1 MTSEKR
7 RQLKEQRIYEA
18 LNSNKPCDCSDCG
31 GKELRA
37 PCLDEIREEFRKKR
51 IHRINQKRMNQNI
64 LSRTSPHQY
73 YVNPTFN
80 KAISSNN
87 NSKSISSSGIG
98 SVNVR
103 ISVI

>member
-7 RQLKEQRIYEA
+7 RQLKEKRIYEA

-31 GKELRA
+31 GIELRA

-64 LSRTSPHQY
+64 LRGTSPHQY
-73 YVNPTFN
+73 YNNPTFN
-80 KAISSNN
+80 PTTSSNN
-87 NSKSISSSGIG
+87 KTVRTSNIG
-98 SVNVR
+98 SMTVR
-103 ISVI
+103 ISII

>member
-7 RQLKEQRIYEA
+7 RQLKEKRIYEA

-31 GKELRA
+31 GMELRA
-37 PCLDEIREEFRKKR
+37 PCLDEIREEFKKKR

-64 LSRTSPHQY
+64 LSETSPHQY

-80 KAISSNN
+80 PTTSSNN
-87 NSKSISSSGIG
+87 KNVRTSDNG
-98 SVNVR
+98 SMTVR
-103 ISVI
+103 ISII